1 MLIPAKVAPAV
12 VNCWPDTEA
21 DVACGTLAHR
31 LTFGRPD
38 LTAMPTTT
46 RILIT
51 DFVWP
56 STAPEREVLVAGLGD
71 GVEVVEAPDG
81 SEATLAG
88 LAADCDGIMTC
99 FAQVT
104 PAVVRA
110 AERCRVI
117 SRYGVG
123 VDNIAVDVATELGIP
138 VTYVPDYC
146 VDEVSDHVMALL
158 LTWNRQVG
166 FYDGVAKAGR
176 WEGTPSPHPLTRLR
190 GQTIGIVGFGRI
202 GRAVADKAR
211 AFGLDV
217 AVHDPYLP
225 ADAALPDGVSAATL
239 DDLLAASDYVTV
251 HTPLNDETRGL
262 MGAAEFELM
271 KPSAYI
277 INCARGPII
286 DEPAL
291 IDALRDGQIAGAGL
305 DVMESS
311 APPADHPLF
320 AMDNVIVTPHVAFL
334 SQQSVLE
341 LEVRT
346 AQATVDVLQG
356 RMPEFL
362 VNPAVL
368 PHSRVALR

>member
-1 MLIPAKVAPAV
+1 
-12 VNCWPDTEA
+12 
-21 DVACGTLAHR
+21 
-31 LTFGRPD
+31 
-38 LTAMPTTT
+38 MPT

-56 STAPEREVLVAGLGD
+56 STAPEREALAAGLGD
-71 GVEVVEAPDG
+71 DVEVVEAPDG
-81 SEATLAG
+81 SEETLAS
-88 LAADCDGIMTC
+88 LADGCDAIMTC

-110 AERCRVI
+110 ARQCRCI

-166 FYDGVAKAGR
+166 FYDGVARTGR

-202 GRAVADKAR
+202 GRSVADKAR
-211 AFGLDV
+211 AFGLSVV
-217 AVHDPYLP
+217 AHDPYLP
-225 ADAALPDGVSAATL
+225 ADADLPDGITAASL
-239 DDLLAASDYVTV
+239 DDLLTASDYVTV

-262 MGAAEFELM
+262 IGERAFARM
-271 KPSAYI
+271 KSSAYL
-277 INCARGPII
+277 INCARGPIV

-291 IDALRDGQIAGAGL
+291 CAALRDGSIAGAGL
-305 DVMESS
+305 DVMES
-311 APPADHPLF
+311 ATPPADHPIF
-320 AMDNVIVTPHVAFL
+320 ALDNVIVTPHVAFL

-346 AQATVDVLQG
+346 ARATVDVLQG

-368 PHSRVALR
+368 PHSRITLA

>member
-1 MLIPAKVAPAV
+1 MT
-12 VNCWPDTEA
+12 NA
-21 DVACGTLAHR
+21 D
-31 LTFGRPD
+31 PNS
-38 LTAMPTTT
+38 PP

-51 DFVWP
+51 DYVWP
-56 STAPEREVLVAGLGD
+56 STEPERQVLAQLGAEVI
-71 GVEVVEAPDG
+71 EAPDG
-81 SEATLAG
+81 SEVTLAA
-88 LAADCDGIMTC
+88 LAADCDAIMTC

-117 SRYGVG
+117 SRFGVG

-176 WEGTPSPHPLTRLR
+176 WEGVPSPHPLTRLR
-190 GQTIGIVGFGRI
+190 GQSIGIVGFGRI

-211 AFGLDV
+211 AFGLS
-217 AVHDPYLP
+217 ALAYDPYLP
-225 ADAALPDGVSAATL
+225 PDANLPAGTVACSLDELLADA
-239 DDLLAASDYVTV
+239 DYVTV
-251 HTPLNDETRGL
+251 HTPLNAETRGL
-262 MGAAEFELM
+262 IGENALARM
-271 KPSAYI
+271 KPSAYF
-277 INCARGPII
+277 INCARGPIV
-286 DEPAL
+286 DETAL
-291 IDALRDGQIAGAGL
+291 YAALQSGGIAGAGL
-305 DVMESS
+305 DVMESP

-320 AMDNVIVTPHVAFL
+320 ALDNVIVTPHVAFL

-346 AQATVDVLQG
+346 ARSTVDVLQG

-362 VNPAVL
+362 VNPDVRA
-368 PHSRVALR
+368 HSRIDLQ

>member
-1 MLIPAKVAPAV
+1 MARAETSSP
-12 VNCWPDTEA
+12 
-21 DVACGTLAHR
+21 
-31 LTFGRPD
+31 
-38 LTAMPTTT
+38 

-51 DFVWP
+51 DYVWP
-56 STAPEREVLVAGLGD
+56 STRPEREALAAVNA
-71 GVEVVEAPDG
+71 EVVEAPDP
-81 SEATLAG
+81 SEATLAA
-88 LAADCDGIMTC
+88 LAADCDAIMTC

-123 VDNIAVDVATELGIP
+123 VDNIAVDVATALGIP

-166 FYDGVAKAGR
+166 FYDAAAKAGR
-176 WEGTPSPHPLTRLR
+176 WEGVPSPHPLTRLR

-202 GRAVADKAR
+202 GRAVAAKAR
-211 AFGLDV
+211 AFGLSAV
-217 AVHDPYLP
+217 AHDPYLP
-225 ADAALPDGVSAATL
+225 DDAPLPDGVTAASL
-239 DDLLAASDYVTV
+239 DDLLAAADYVTV

-262 MGAAEFELM
+262 IGTPALARM
-271 KPSAYI
+271 KPSAYL
-277 INCARGPII
+277 INCARGSIV
-286 DEPAL
+286 DETAL
-291 IDALRDGQIAGAGL
+291 YTALREGHIAGAGL
-305 DVMESS
+305 DVMESAS
-311 APPADHPLF
+311 PPADHPLF
-320 AMDNVIVTPHVAFL
+320 LLDNVIVTPHVAFL

-346 AQATVDVLQG
+346 ARATVDVLQG

-368 PHSRVALR
+368 PHSRVKLRKV

>member
-1 MLIPAKVAPAV
+1 
-12 VNCWPDTEA
+12 
-21 DVACGTLAHR
+21 
-31 LTFGRPD
+31 
-38 LTAMPTTT
+38 MPTTT

-56 STAPEREVLVAGLGD
+56 STAPEREVLLAGLGD
-71 GVEVVEAPDG
+71 AVEVVEAPDG
-81 SEATLAG
+81 SEATLAA
-88 LAADCDGIMTC
+88 LAVDCDGIMTC

-110 AERCRVI
+110 AEKCRVI

-123 VDNIAVDVATELGIP
+123 VDNIAVDVATDLGIP

-166 FYDGVAKAGR
+166 FYGSLAKAGR
-176 WEGTPSPHPLTRLR
+176 WEGTASPHPLTRLR

-202 GRAVADKAR
+202 GRVVADKAR

-217 AVHDPYLP
+217 VVFDPYLP
-225 ADAALPDGVSAATL
+225 GDATLPDGVSAATM

-251 HTPLNDETRGL
+251 HTPLNEETRGL
-262 MGAAEFELM
+262 IGRREFERM

-277 INCARGPII
+277 INCARGPIV

-291 IDALRDGQIAGAGL
+291 GGALRAGQIAGAGL
-305 DVMESS
+305 DVMESASPPVDHS
-311 APPADHPLF
+311 A
-320 AMDNVIVTPHVAFL
+320 
-334 SQQSVLE
+334 
-341 LEVRT
+341 VRDGQRDRH
-346 AQATVDVLQG
+346 APRGLPV
-356 RMPEFL
+356 
-362 VNPAVL
+362 PAVGAGVGGA
-368 PHSRVALR
+368 HGAGHGGRAAG

>member
-1 MLIPAKVAPAV
+1 
-12 VNCWPDTEA
+12 
-21 DVACGTLAHR
+21 
-31 LTFGRPD
+31 
-38 LTAMPTTT
+38 MPPT

-56 STAPEREVLVAGLGD
+56 STAPEREVLLAGLGD
-71 GVEVVEAPDG
+71 GVEVVVAPDG
-81 SEATLAG
+81 SEATLAA

-190 GQTIGIVGFGRI
+190 GQAIGIVGFGRI

-211 AFGLDV
+211 AFGLGV
-217 AVHDPYLP
+217 LVFDPYLP
-225 ADAALPDGVSAATL
+225 ADAALPDGVSAVTM

-262 MGAAEFELM
+262 IGATAFRLM

-286 DEPAL
+286 DEPAM
-291 IDALRDGQIAGAGL
+291 IDALRDGEIAGAGL

-320 AMDNVIVTPHVAFL
+320 AVENVIVTPHVAFL

-368 PHSRVALR
+368 PHSRVTLG

>member
-1 MLIPAKVAPAV
+1 
-12 VNCWPDTEA
+12 
-21 DVACGTLAHR
+21 
-31 LTFGRPD
+31 
-38 LTAMPTTT
+38 MPTPT

-81 SEATLAG
+81 SEATLAA
-88 LAADCDGIMTC
+88 LAAECDGIMTC

-166 FYDGVAKAGR
+166 FYDSVAKAGR

-217 AVHDPYLP
+217 LVFDPYLP

-262 MGAAEFELM
+262 IGATAFGLM

-311 APPADHPLF
+311 APPANHPLF

>member
-1 MLIPAKVAPAV
+1 
-12 VNCWPDTEA
+12 
-21 DVACGTLAHR
+21 
-31 LTFGRPD
+31 
-38 LTAMPTTT
+38 MPTPT

-71 GVEVVEAPDG
+71 GVEVIEAPDG

-88 LAADCDGIMTC
+88 LAADCDGVMTC

-211 AFGLDV
+211 AFGLGTLLF
-217 AVHDPYLP
+217 DPYLP

-239 DDLLAASDYVTV
+239 ADLLAMSDYVTV

-262 MGAAEFELM
+262 MGAAEFERM

-291 IDALRDGQIAGAGL
+291 IDALRSGQIAGAGL
-305 DVMESS
+305 DVVESS
-311 APPADHPLF
+311 APPAGHPLF

-346 AQATVDVLQG
+346 AQATVDVLLG

>member
-1 MLIPAKVAPAV
+1 MPYTT
-12 VNCWPDTEA
+12 D
-21 DVACGTLAHR
+21 
-31 LTFGRPD
+31 RP
-38 LTAMPTTT
+38 L

-56 STAPEREVLVAGLGD
+56 ATAPERAVLAAGLGD

-81 SEATLAG
+81 SEATLAA

-123 VDNIAVDVATELGIP
+123 VDNIAVAVATELGIP

-158 LTWNRQVG
+158 LAWNRQVG
-166 FYDGVAKAGR
+166 FYDRLAKAGR
-176 WEGTPSPHPLTRLR
+176 WEGAASPHPLTRLR
-190 GQTIGIVGFGRI
+190 GQTIGIVGLGRI
-202 GRAVADKAR
+202 GRAVAAKAR
-211 AFGLDV
+211 AFGL
-217 AVHDPYLP
+217 AALAYDPYL
-225 ADAALPDGVSAATL
+225 ASDAALPDGVTAVSL
-239 DDLLAASDYVTV
+239 DELLAAADYVTV

-262 MGAAEFELM
+262 IGAEALARM
-271 KPSAYI
+271 KPAAYL
-277 INCARGPII
+277 INCARGPIV
-286 DEPAL
+286 DERAL
-291 IDALRDGQIAGAGL
+291 YAALRDGQIAGAGL
-305 DVMESS
+305 DVMESA

-320 AMDNVIVTPHVAFL
+320 ALDNVIVTPHVAFL

-368 PHSRVALR
+368 PHSRVRLRQG

>member
-1 MLIPAKVAPAV
+1 
-12 VNCWPDTEA
+12 
-21 DVACGTLAHR
+21 
-31 LTFGRPD
+31 
-38 LTAMPTTT
+38 MPSDAT

-56 STAPEREVLVAGLGD
+56 STAPEREVLAAGLGD
-71 GVEVVEAPDG
+71 GVAVVEAPDG
-81 SEATLAG
+81 SEATLAA

-123 VDNIAVDVATELGIP
+123 VDNIAVAVATELGIP

-166 FYDGVAKAGR
+166 FYDGVARAGR

-190 GQTIGIVGFGRI
+190 GQTIGVVGFGRI

-211 AFGLDV
+211 AFGLNV
-217 AVHDPYLP
+217 LAYDPYLP
-225 ADAALPDGVSAATL
+225 DDTALPDGVTAASL
-239 DDLLAASDYVTV
+239 GDLLATSDYVTA

-262 MGAAEFELM
+262 IGESAFRRM
-271 KPSAYI
+271 KASAYL
-277 INCARGPII
+277 INCARGPIV

-291 IDALRDGQIAGAGL
+291 CEALRDGQIAGAGL
-305 DVMESS
+305 DVMESAS
-311 APPADHPLF
+311 PPAEHPLF
-320 AMDNVIVTPHVAFL
+320 GMDNVIITPHVAFL

-346 AQATVDVLQG
+346 ARATVDVLQG
-356 RMPEFL
+356 WMPEFL

-368 PHSRVALR
+368 PHSRVALV

>member
-1 MLIPAKVAPAV
+1 
-12 VNCWPDTEA
+12 
-21 DVACGTLAHR
+21 
-31 LTFGRPD
+31 
-38 LTAMPTTT
+38 MPTT

-56 STAPEREVLVAGLGD
+56 TTAPEREVLLAGLGD

-81 SEATLAG
+81 SEATLAA

-104 PAVVRA
+104 TAVVRA
-110 AERCRVI
+110 AEKCRVI

-190 GQTIGIVGFGRI
+190 GQTIGILGFGRI

-211 AFGLDV
+211 AFGL
-217 AVHDPYLP
+217 AVLVFDPYLL
-225 ADAALPDGVSAATL
+225 ADATLPDGVSPAAM
-239 DDLLAASDYVTV
+239 DDLLAVSDYVTV
-251 HTPLNDETRGL
+251 HTPLNEQTRGL
-262 MGAAEFELM
+262 VGAAEFQRM
-271 KPSAYI
+271 KSSAYI

-291 IDALRDGQIAGAGL
+291 VDALRAGEIAGAGL

-320 AMDNVIVTPHVAFL
+320 GMDNVIVTPHVAFL

-368 PHSRVALR
+368 PHSRVSLS

>member
-1 MLIPAKVAPAV
+1 MPAAP
-12 VNCWPDTEA
+12 
-21 DVACGTLAHR
+21 
-31 LTFGRPD
+31 
-38 LTAMPTTT
+38 T

-56 STAPEREVLVAGLGD
+56 STAPERVALAAGLGSD
-71 GVEVVEAPDG
+71 VQVIEAPDG
-81 SEATLAG
+81 SEATLAT
-88 LAADCDGIMTC
+88 LAADCDAIMTC

-104 PAVVRA
+104 PAVVQA
-110 AERCRVI
+110 AQRCRCI

-166 FYDGVAKAGR
+166 FYDAVAKAGR

-211 AFGLDV
+211 AFGLSV
-217 AVHDPYLP
+217 LAFDPYLP
-225 ADAALPDGVSAATL
+225 ADADLPDGISAAAL
-239 DDLLAASDYVTV
+239 DDLLAAADYITV

-262 MGAAEFELM
+262 IGQRAFDLM
-271 KPSAYI
+271 KPSAYL
-277 INCARGPII
+277 INCARGPIV

-291 IDALRDGQIAGAGL
+291 LHALQTGSVAGAGL

-311 APPADHPLF
+311 APPADHPMFGL
-320 AMDNVIVTPHVAFL
+320 DNVIITPHVAFL

-362 VNPAVL
+362 VNPTVL
-368 PHSRVALR
+368 PHSRVDLRG

>member
-1 MLIPAKVAPAV
+1 
-12 VNCWPDTEA
+12 
-21 DVACGTLAHR
+21 
-31 LTFGRPD
+31 
-38 LTAMPTTT
+38 MPT

-56 STAPEREVLVAGLGD
+56 STAPEREVLTAGLGND
-71 GVEVVEAPDG
+71 VQVIEAPDG
-81 SEATLAG
+81 SEATLAT
-88 LAADCDGIMTC
+88 LAADCDAIMTC

-104 PAVVRA
+104 PTVVRA
-110 AERCRVI
+110 AQLCRCI

-123 VDNIAVDVATELGIP
+123 VDNIAVDVATQLGIP

-202 GRAVADKAR
+202 GRAVSDKAR
-211 AFGLDV
+211 AFGLSV
-217 AVHDPYLP
+217 LAFDPYLP
-225 ADAALPDGVSAATL
+225 ADGNLPDGVSAAAL
-239 DDLLAASDYVTV
+239 DDLLAAADYVTV
-251 HTPLNDETRGL
+251 HTPLNEQTRAL
-262 MGAAEFELM
+262 IGARAFGLM
-271 KPSAYI
+271 KPSAYL
-277 INCARGPII
+277 INCARGPIV

-291 IDALRDGQIAGAGL
+291 LDALQSGAIAGAGL

-311 APPADHPLF
+311 APPADHPMF
-320 AMDNVIVTPHVAFL
+320 ALDNVIITPHVAFL

-346 AQATVDVLQG
+346 ARATVDVLQG

-368 PHSRVALR
+368 PHSRVDLPG

>member
-1 MLIPAKVAPAV
+1 MPAT
-12 VNCWPDTEA
+12 N
-21 DVACGTLAHR
+21 
-31 LTFGRPD
+31 
-38 LTAMPTTT
+38 MPL

-56 STAPEREVLVAGLGD
+56 STAPEREVLATIGA
-71 GVEVVEAPDG
+71 EAVEAPDG
-81 SEATLAG
+81 SEATLAA

-123 VDNIAVDVATELGIP
+123 VDNIAVAVATELGIP

-146 VDEVSDHVMALL
+146 VDEVSDHTMALL
-158 LTWNRQVG
+158 LAWNRQVG
-166 FYDGVAKAGR
+166 FHDGIAKAGR
-176 WEGTPSPHPLTRLR
+176 WEGLASPHPLTRLR

-211 AFGLDV
+211 AFGL
-217 AVHDPYLP
+217 AVLVYDPYLP
-225 ADAALPDGVSAATL
+225 ADVALPPGVAAAALDQ
-239 DDLLAASDYVTV
+239 LLAAADYVTV
-251 HTPLNDETRGL
+251 HTPLNAETRGL
-262 MGAAEFELM
+262 IGVRALELM
-271 KPSAYI
+271 KPSAYL
-277 INCARGPII
+277 INCARGSIV
-286 DEPAL
+286 DEAAL
-291 IDALRDGQIAGAGL
+291 YAALRDGQIAGAGL
-305 DVMESS
+305 DVMESA

-320 AMDNVIVTPHVAFL
+320 ALDNVIVTPHVAFR

-341 LEVRT
+341 LQVRT
-346 AQATVDVLQG
+346 AEATVAVLQG

-362 VNPAVL
+362 VNPEVL
-368 PHSRVALR
+368 PHARVALAQ

>member
-1 MLIPAKVAPAV
+1 MANSPV
-12 VNCWPDTEA
+12 
-21 DVACGTLAHR
+21 
-31 LTFGRPD
+31 
-38 LTAMPTTT
+38 

-56 STAPEREVLVAGLGD
+56 STAPERAALADGLGNE
-71 GVEVVEAPDG
+71 VIVVEAPDG
-81 SEATLAG
+81 SEATLAT
-88 LAADCDGIMTC
+88 LAEDCDGIMTC

-110 AERCRVI
+110 AQRCRVI

-166 FYDGVAKAGR
+166 FYNGVAKAGH
-176 WEGTPSPHPLTRLR
+176 WAGTPSPHPLTRLR

-202 GRAVADKAR
+202 GRMVADKAR
-211 AFGLDV
+211 AFGLAV
-217 AVHDPYLP
+217 ATYDPYLP
-225 ADAALPDGVSAATL
+225 ADAALPDGVTAASL
-239 DDLLAASDYVTV
+239 DDLLASADYVTV
-251 HTPLNDETRGL
+251 HTPLNEATKGL
-262 MGAAEFELM
+262 IGARAFALM
-271 KPSAYI
+271 QPSAYL
-277 INCARGPII
+277 INCARGPIV

-291 IDALRDGQIAGAGL
+291 CDALRSGQIAGAGL
-305 DVMESS
+305 DVMESAS
-311 APPADHPLF
+311 PPADHPLF
-320 AMDNVIVTPHVAFL
+320 GMDNVIVTPHVAFL

-346 AQATVDVLQG
+346 ARATVDVLQG

-362 VNPAVL
+362 VNPAAL
-368 PHSRVALR
+368 EHSRVTLHSE

>member
-1 MLIPAKVAPAV
+1 MMTV
-12 VNCWPDTEA
+12 TS
-21 DVACGTLAHR
+21 
-31 LTFGRPD
+31 
-38 LTAMPTTT
+38 T

-56 STAPEREVLVAGLGD
+56 STVPEREALVAGLGD

-81 SEATLAG
+81 SEATLAA

-158 LTWNRQVG
+158 LAWNRQVG

-190 GQTIGIVGFGRI
+190 GQTIGILGFGRI
-202 GRAVADKAR
+202 GRAVADKAG
-211 AFGLDV
+211 AFGL
-217 AVHDPYLP
+217 AVITYDPYLP
-225 ADAALPDGVSAATL
+225 TDAALPHGVTAASL

-262 MGAAEFELM
+262 IGAAAFERM

-291 IDALRDGQIAGAGL
+291 VNALRDGQIAGAGL
-305 DVMESS
+305 DVMESA
-311 APPADHPLF
+311 APPSDHPLF
-320 AMDNVIVTPHVAFL
+320 GMDNVTVTPHVAFL

-368 PHSRVALR
+368 PHSRVSLA

>member
-1 MLIPAKVAPAV
+1 
-12 VNCWPDTEA
+12 
-21 DVACGTLAHR
+21 
-31 LTFGRPD
+31 
-38 LTAMPTTT
+38 MPNHSP

-56 STAPEREVLVAGLGD
+56 STTPEREVLAGINA
-71 GVEVVEAPDG
+71 EVVEAPDG
-81 SEATLAG
+81 SEATLAA
-88 LAADCDGIMTC
+88 LAVDCDGIMTC

-158 LTWNRQVG
+158 LAWNRQVG

-176 WEGTPSPHPLTRLR
+176 WESVSSPHPLTRLR
-190 GQTIGIVGFGRI
+190 GQTIGVVGFGRI

-211 AFGLDV
+211 AFGLSV
-217 AVHDPYLP
+217 LAYDPYLASDAVLP
-225 ADAALPDGVSAATL
+225 AGVTAAKL
-239 DDLLAASDYVTV
+239 DDLLAAADYVTV
-251 HTPLNDETRGL
+251 HTPLNEETRGL
-262 MGAAEFELM
+262 IGERALALM
-271 KPSAYI
+271 KPSSYL
-277 INCARGPII
+277 INCARGPIV
-286 DEPAL
+286 DEAAL
-291 IDALRDGQIAGAGL
+291 YTALRDGQIAGAGL
-305 DVMESS
+305 DVMESA
-311 APPADHPLF
+311 APSPEHPMF
-320 AMDNVIVTPHVAFL
+320 ALDNVIITPHVAFL

-346 AQATVDVLQG
+346 ARATVDALQG

-362 VNPAVL
+362 VNPAAWAI
-368 PHSRVALR
+368 RRQ